1 MKKSKHTTEQII
13 RILREADATGRS
25 NEEICRQHNIS
36 PQTFYRWKSKYGGM
50 ELREVQRLR
59 QLERENTELK
69 QMLAE
74 QLLKTKAL
82 EMALEKNC

>member
-1 MKKSKHTTEQII
+1 
-13 RILREADATGRS
+13 
-25 NEEICRQHNIS
+25 
-36 PQTFYRWKSKYGGM
+36 M